1 MYICLDAAY
10 ELSIGLACG
19 VIFDSIGSQK
29 PAKVI
34 TGRKL
39 KVKPYIPGKF
49 YERELPLL
57 LSVLERVEEDLNI
70 IFIDGYVWLPGNR
83 PGLGAHLFK
92 SQNEKIPVIGI
103 AKNLFKGHREC
114 LKVYRGKSSR
124 PLFITSAGISIK
136 AAAKIVE
143 KLHGQNR
150 VPYMVTLSHIMAQK
164 ALDEKLNRHQSR

>member
-10 ELSIGLACG
+10 ESSAGLACG
-19 VIFDSIGSQK
+19 VIFDSTKSQK
-29 PAKVI
+29 PIKVI
-34 TGRKL
+34 TGSRL
-39 KVKPYIPGKF
+39 KVRPYVPGRF

-57 LSVLERVEEDLNI
+57 LNVLKRVEEDLNI

-92 SQNEKIPVIGI
+92 NLNEKIPVVGI
-103 AKNLFKGHREC
+103 AKNPFKGHREC

-136 AAAKIVE
+136 AAAELVE
-143 KLHGQNR
+143 KLYGQNR
-150 VPYMVTLSHIMAQK
+150 VPLMVTLSHIMARN
-164 ALDEKLNRHQSR
+164 ALDERLTRHQPG